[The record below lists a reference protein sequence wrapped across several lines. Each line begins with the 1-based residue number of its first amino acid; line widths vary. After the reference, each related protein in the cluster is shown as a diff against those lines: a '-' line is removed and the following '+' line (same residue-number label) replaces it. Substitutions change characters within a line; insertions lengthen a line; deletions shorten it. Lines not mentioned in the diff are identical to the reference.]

1 MNITDA
7 MHPGVEWVEADT
19 KAIDVAKRMR
29 EKDVGAIPVGRRDR
43 LVGMITDRDLTMRV
57 LAASRDASALTAED
71 VMSRGI
77 IYCRTGE
84 TLEDAVRLMEEHKI
98 RRLPVLDDDKRMVG
112 MLSLGDIS
120 HKADRELAGEVLRA
134 VAEHHK

>member
-1 MNITDA
+1 MRITDA
-7 MHPGVEWVEADT
+7 MHQGVEWVEADA
-19 KAIDVAKRMR
+19 KAIDVARRMR
-29 EKDVGAIPVGRRDR
+29 DKDIGAVPVGRRDR
-43 LVGMITDRDLTMRV
+43 LIGMITDRDLATRV
-57 LAASRDASALTAED
+57 LAEGKDPSAISAEE
-71 VMSRGI
+71 VMTRGI
-77 IYCRTGE
+77 IYCRTEE

-120 HKADRELAGEVLRA
+120 HKAARELAGEVLRA

>member
-1 MNITDA
+1 MKITDA
-7 MHPGVEWVEADT
+7 MHEGVEWVEADT
-19 KAIDVAKRMR
+19 KAIDVARRMR
-29 EKDVGAIPVGRRDR
+29 EKDIGAIPVGKQDR
-43 LVGMITDRDLTMRV
+43 LVGMITDRDLAVRV
-57 LAASRDASALTAED
+57 LAEGKDPSALTAEE

-98 RRLPVLDDDKRMVG
+98 RRLPVLDDDKRMIG

-120 HKADRELAGEVLRA
+120 QKADRTLAGEVLRS

>member
-1 MNITDA
+1 MRITDA
-7 MHPGVEWVEADT
+7 MHEGVEWVEAET
-19 KAIDVAKRMR
+19 KAIDVARRMR
-29 EKDVGAIPVGRRDR
+29 EKDIGAIPVGKRDR
-43 LVGMITDRDLTMRV
+43 LIGMITDRDLTTRV
-57 LAASRDASALTAED
+57 LAEGKDPSALTAED

-84 TLEDAVRLMEEHKI
+84 TLEDAVRLMEEHRI

-120 HKADRELAGEVLRA
+120 HKADRELTGEVMRA
-134 VAEHHK
+134 VADHHS

>member
-1 MNITDA
+1 MKITDA
-7 MHPGVEWVEADT
+7 MHTGVEWVEADAR
-19 KAIDVAKRMR
+19 AIDVAKRMR
-29 EKDVGAIPVGRRDR
+29 EKDVGAIPVGKRDR
-43 LVGMITDRDLTMRV
+43 LIGMITDRDLTTRV
-57 LAASRDASALTAED
+57 LAEGRDPSVVMAED

-120 HKADRELAGEVLRA
+120 HKADRGLAGEVLRA

>member
-1 MNITDA
+1 MNITNA
-7 MHPGVEWVEADT
+7 MHEGVEWVEADT
-19 KAIDVAKRMR
+19 KAIDVARRMR
-29 EKDVGAIPVGRRDR
+29 EKDIGAIPVGKQDR
-43 LVGMITDRDLTMRV
+43 LVGMITDRDLAMRV
-57 LAASRDASALTAED
+57 MAEGKDPSALTAEE

-98 RRLPVLDDDKRMVG
+98 RRLPVLDDDKRMIG

-120 HKADRELAGEVLRA
+120 QKADRTLVGEVLRS

>member
-1 MNITDA
+1 MRITDA
-7 MHPGVEWVEADT
+7 MHEGVEWVEAET
-19 KAIDVAKRMR
+19 KAIDVARRMR
-29 EKDVGAIPVGRRDR
+29 EKDIGAIPVGKRDR
-43 LVGMITDRDLTMRV
+43 LIGMITDRDLTTRV
-57 LAASRDASALTAED
+57 LAEGKDPSALTAED

-112 MLSLGDIS
+112 MLSLGDIA
-120 HKADRELAGEVLRA
+120 HKADRELTGEVMRA
-134 VAEHHK
+134 VADHHS